1 MKFTGP
7 PIRGELLRRYKRF
20 LADVRLDHGEI
31 VTAHCPNPG
40 SMMGLAEP
48 GSEVWLSTS
57 VNPKRKLGYGL
68 ELVQSNGA
76 LVGVNTGRAN
86 SIAAEALAS
95 RLIPELAAYPGIRAE
110 AAMGLRSRVYFLLEG
125 PGLPICYLEVKS
137 VTLRRP
143 GLGLGS
149 GKDAAKDTAPAEF
162 PDAVTARG
170 TKHLG
175 ELAKAAGD
183 AKRAV
188 ILHLIQR
195 GDCAAFRLAADI
207 DPAYAKAAEAA
218 REAGV
223 SALCYACAVTPEGI
237 SLDRPIPLS
246 GTNWPEQVALNK
258 SRRNKSDV
266 NKK

>member
-1 MKFTGP
+1 MKFLRP
-7 PIRGELLRRYKRF
+7 LIRGELLRRYKRF
-20 LADVRLDHGEI
+20 LADVRLEDGAI

-40 SMMGLAEP
+40 SMLGLAEP

-57 VNPKRKLGYGL
+57 DNPKRKLGYGL
-68 ELVQSNGA
+68 ELVQAPNGRPGGA

-110 AAMGLRSRVYFLLEG
+110 AAMGLRSRVDFLLEG

-137 VTLRRP
+137 VTLKRP
-143 GLGLGS
+143 DLGRPSL
-149 GKDAAKDTAPAEF
+149 AAGKDTAPAEF

-175 ELAKAAGD
+175 ELAKAAGEG
-183 AKRAV
+183 KRAV
-188 ILHLIQR
+188 ILYLVQR
-195 GDCAAFRLAADI
+195 GDCAIFRLAADI

-223 SALCYACAVTPEGI
+223 SALCYACTVTPEGI
-237 SLDRPIPLS
+237 SLDRPIPL
-246 GTNWPEQVALNK
+246 G
-258 SRRNKSDV
+258 
-266 NKK
+266 

>member
-1 MKFTGP
+1 MKFLGP
-7 PIRGELLRRYKRF
+7 LIRGELLRRYKRF
-20 LADVRLDHGEI
+20 LADVRLEDGAI

-40 SMMGLAEP
+40 SMLGLAEP

-57 VNPKRKLGYGL
+57 DNPKRKLGYGL
-68 ELVQSNGA
+68 ELVQAPNGRPGGA

-110 AAMGLRSRVYFLLEG
+110 AAMGLRSRVDFLLEG

-143 GLGLGS
+143 GLAPG
-149 GKDAAKDTAPAEF
+149 KDTAPAEF

-175 ELAKAAGD
+175 ELAKAAGEG
-183 AKRAV
+183 KRAV
-188 ILHLIQR
+188 ILYLVQR

-237 SLDRPIPLS
+237 SLDRPIPL
-246 GTNWPEQVALNK
+246 G
-258 SRRNKSDV
+258 
-266 NKK
+266 